1 MSKTML
7 RQQALQEF
15 LSVKGY
21 ATIEELARRFDVTPQ
36 TVRKDINKLA
46 SAGSIQRFHGGAGVL
61 SEIRGLPSD
70 ERRISC
76 PEEKRRVGNLLAEQI
91 PDNVSL
97 CINFGTTM
105 EEVAWALLEHTKLR
119 IVTNSL
125 NVAAICARNPSFEV
139 MVACGIVRHQDN
151 GIVGTSVEQF
161 IKEFRVDYGILGGIG
176 IDELGNLLDKDYR
189 EVVMARTVIKC
200 SRRVFLVSDSTTF
213 GQTAMVRIA
222 HLSDIHAVF
231 TCGPLDAHWESLIRE
246 AGTQLFVA

>member
-1 MSKTML
+1 MSKTIL

-21 ATIEELARRFDVTPQ
+21 ATIEELARRFEVTPQ

-46 SAGSIQRFHGGAGVL
+46 SAGSIQRFHGGAGIL
-61 SEIRGLPSD
+61 AEIRGLPS
-70 ERRISC
+70 EPRSAPC
-76 PEEKRRVGNLLAEQI
+76 LEEKRRVGNLLAEQI
-91 PDNVSL
+91 PNNASL
-97 CINFGTTM
+97 CINFGSTM
-105 EEVAWALLEHTKLR
+105 EEVAWALLEHRKLR

-139 MVACGIVRHQDN
+139 VIACGVVRHQDN

-161 IKEFRVDYGILGGIG
+161 IREFRVDYGIFGGVG

-189 EVVMARTVIKC
+189 EVLMARTVIEC
-200 SRRVFLVSDSTTF
+200 SRQVFLVTNSNAF

-222 HLSDIHAVF
+222 HLSDVHAVF
-231 TCGPLDAHWESLIRE
+231 TCGPLDTRWESLIRE
-246 AGTQLFVA
+246 AGPQLFIA